1 MKPAAFW
8 KRIRIAAFLGW
19 RTLIGWPRYFL
30 AYPRFAPGFLVRRL
44 RAFVR
49 QDLNRP
55 IRTPDGFDLV
65 SLNPFMGYWALFVC
79 RELHHPR
86 WVTPLQAARAPLVLD
101 VGANWGLFSHR
112 ILCLNPAARVI
123 AFEPLPDMVR
133 HLSEWAPRRGGDLR
147 ILAKAVSSRSG
158 SAPFYARTAD
168 DGEASLNERDKR
180 EADCFRVDTIALDEL
195 PELRGE
201 GDVFLLKI
209 DVEGHEC
216 EVLRGAVDTLRK
228 TRFLLIEA
236 NNRPALV
243 SVKRQLGPDWICR
256 RVGCVDY
263 FFMRVDESMPMRVT
277 SAPFMIT
284 RTEKGT

>member
-1 MKPAAFW
+1 MKPAALW
-8 KRIRIAAFLGW
+8 KRIRITAFLGW

-30 AYPRFAPGFLVRRL
+30 DHPRFAPGFLARRL

-49 QDLNRP
+49 QDLDRP

-65 SLNPFMGYWALFVC
+65 SLNPFMGYWSLFVC

-86 WVTPLQAARAPLVLD
+86 WITPLQTARAPLVLD
-101 VGANWGLFSHR
+101 IGANWGMFSHW

-123 AFEPLPDMVR
+123 AFEPLPDMIR
-133 HLSEWAPRRGGDLR
+133 HLSDWAPRRGGDLR
-147 ILAKAVSSRSG
+147 ILAKAVSSQSG

-168 DGEASLNERDKR
+168 DGEASLNERDKK
-180 EADCFRVDTIALDEL
+180 EADCFRVDTIALDEM

-201 GDVFLLKI
+201 NEVFLLKI

-216 EVLRGAVDTLRK
+216 EVLRGAANTLRK

-236 NNRPALV
+236 NSRPALV
-243 SVKRQLGPDWICR
+243 AVKRQLGPEWVCR

-263 FFMRVDESMPMRVT
+263 FFSR
-277 SAPFMIT
+277 
-284 RTEKGT
+284 EKQGRSE